1 MEYYIYN
8 NTDYTVSITDVHY
21 INSYESSDGG
31 VIGITPVF
39 RIEPHSWNTTRRC
52 SSEEVEQSIA
62 VGCINSSVKKG
73 NIIVCSKD
81 EYFEKMHNNASSK
94 LEVSLG
100 ISGQEK
106 EAKQDFGFLNK
117 VVKKSN
123 TTEININDFL
133 IDDSS
138 ENIEDIPQ
146 VEIPVEEN
154 NRITNLES
162 AVVNIQSTLNNLI
175 DTLNN
180 TSVQKKSKRKSNV
193 QNRKRKQ

>member
-8 NTDYTVSITDVHY
+8 NTDYTVSIPDVHY
-21 INSYESSDGG
+21 ISSYESNDGG

-52 SSEEVEQSIA
+52 SLEEVEQSIA
-62 VGCINSSVKKG
+62 VGCISSSVKKG

-81 EYFEKMHNNASSK
+81 EYFEKVHNNASSK